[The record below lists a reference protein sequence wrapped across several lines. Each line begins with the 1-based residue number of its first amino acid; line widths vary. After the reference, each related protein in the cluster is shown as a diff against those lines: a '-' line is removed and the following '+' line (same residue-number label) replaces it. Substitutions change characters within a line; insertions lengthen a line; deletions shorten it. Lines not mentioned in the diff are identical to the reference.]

1 MERRLDAPTFIHSPK
16 TPLGLVGRECI
27 PFRGEEAE
35 VQREEGLL
43 RSDTSKMQN
52 QDLNPGPGQVAF
64 WGASHKEGK
73 TFPWS
78 SQVHHLRGLIGHG
91 LKRVL
96 GNETMGADGKCSPR
110 RWGNPSPGQRSEL
123 RRKTVER
130 VNQGK
135 EVVISTLRQEAGRA
149 EDQGA
154 VLLGGIGN
162 SPGSRSGLSPDR
174 GCRETP
180 GVSCPGPPRFRSRE
194 GAP

>member
-1 MERRLDAPTFIHSPK
+1 MPVSHLERRLDTSTFIHSPK

-43 RSDTSKMQN
+43 RSDTSKMHN

-64 WGASHKEGK
+64 WGASHKEWE

-135 EVVISTLRQEAGRA
+135 EVVISNTGGKN
-149 EDQGA
+149 QG
-154 VLLGGIGN
+154 GQ
-162 SPGSRSGLSPDR
+162 RTKGLF
-174 GCRETP
+174 CW
-180 GVSCPGPPRFRSRE
+180 GV
-194 GAP
+194 